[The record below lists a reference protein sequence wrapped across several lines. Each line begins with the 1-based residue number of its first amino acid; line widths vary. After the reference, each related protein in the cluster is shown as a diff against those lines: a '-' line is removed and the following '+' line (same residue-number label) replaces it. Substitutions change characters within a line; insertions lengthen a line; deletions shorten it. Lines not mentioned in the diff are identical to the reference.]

1 MNYKAVIGILV
12 LGFIILFG
20 MQSLQKNK
28 APETKITTNENTQQ
42 QTPLTFKTETKMR
55 ESNPVAVFTTN
66 KGNFEVELFIDK
78 VPATAGNFKKL
89 AEEGFYDGT
98 KFHRIIADFMV
109 QGGDPLTKDD
119 SKMSMWGT
127 GDPGYKFPDEFGE
140 GLSNVPGTISMAN
153 SGPNTNGSQFFINV
167 NDNSFLDYNK
177 EPLSSKHSV
186 FGKVISGMEVVMQL
200 ATVETLPGS
209 NRPVEAVVV
218 ESVVI
223 K

>member
-28 APETKITTNENTQQ
+28 APETKIMTNENTQQ
-42 QTPLTFKTETKMR
+42 QTPLTFKTETKMS

-78 VPATAGNFKKL
+78 VPSTAGNFKKL
-89 AEEGFYDGT
+89 AESGFYDGT

-119 SKMSMWGT
+119 TKMALWGT
-127 GDPGYKFPDEFGE
+127 GDPGYKFDDEFGE

-167 NDNSFLDYNK
+167 KDNSFLDFDK

-200 ATVETLPGS
+200 STVETLQGS